1 MPVKQVVKDPTFSPQ
16 FSLLVFDQEEKTQ
29 IKHEMTDQN
38 SSTSVTGPGD
48 RIGVYFHGNF
58 RLRGIEY
65 MLLGYN
71 GAADGCTVEAWV
83 CDGNNTPVE
92 FLAESPTVVFPSAQL
107 PEVFY
112 FEFPID
118 LPDETVAFLVKRMT
132 NSGVGGYAVLKMAG
146 PNGGV
151 RLERHGEQGP
161 WEYHTQDGNWFR
173 AYEGLGIGVKVF
185 GGMLDI
191 ENESVEIPGEV
202 ITIMPQMVTT
212 SSCIYID
219 WNTRRITFQESGD
232 WPALCKQLYIL
243 QVGNNRINSIVDKR
257 AIPRVAAHTTYQTQ
271 DDLLFADVF
280 NQYVD
285 WTDLDLTDVVP
296 KGATGVLLGII
307 CSDSGQIS
315 QSTEALLK
323 KPGDDTT
330 KEARAVAVCP
340 QVSGLF
346 LYSTA
351 PVGLGQVGQ
360 GGIGIQYSV
369 WPSGSFVLALQLLG
383 WIFGVPKEPEGGDF
397 EVGP

>member
-16 FSLLVFDQEEKTQ
+16 FSLLVLDQEEKTQ
-29 IKHEMTDQN
+29 IKYEMTDQN
-38 SSTSVTGPGD
+38 SSTSVTGAGD

-58 RLRGIEY
+58 RMRGIWY

-71 GAADGCTVEAWV
+71 GAADGCTVEAWR
-83 CDGNNTPVE
+83 CDNTNTPVE
-92 FLAESPTVVFPSAQL
+92 LLAESPTVVFPSAQT
-107 PEVFY
+107 PEIFY
-112 FEFPID
+112 FDFPID

-151 RLERHGEQGP
+151 RLERHGEQGQ
-161 WEYHTQDGNWFR
+161 WEYHTQDGNWFQ
-173 AYEGLGIGVKVF
+173 AYEGLGMDVKVF

-191 ENESVEIPGEV
+191 ENESVEILSV
-202 ITIMPQMVTT
+202 VLNIKPQMLAV
-212 SSCIYID
+212 SSRVYID
-219 WNTRRITFQESGD
+219 WNTREIAYQPSGD
-232 WPALCKQLYIL
+232 WPALCKQLYTL
-243 QVGNNRINSIVDKR
+243 EVGSNGINTVVDNR

-271 DDLLFADVF
+271 DNLLFAGVF
-280 NQYVD
+280 NQYAD
-285 WTDLDLTDVVP
+285 WTDLDLIDVAP

-307 CSDSGQIS
+307 CSDTGQIS
-315 QSTEALLK
+315 QGIEVLLK

-330 KEARAVAVCP
+330 KEARAVAGFP
-340 QVSGLF
+340 QVSSLF
-346 LYSTA
+346 MYSTA

-360 GGIGIQYSV
+360 EGIGIQYSV

-383 WIFGVPKEPEGGDF
+383 WIFGVPKEPEGGKF